1 MADPIQ
7 NVLTPA
13 TSFDLVT
20 LPEAKILVGLSA
32 NDTSEDQLMQLLIQ
46 IASDQVSRM
55 CNRTFAKERVR
66 EEWRNL
72 STGTWIFP
80 YHFPIKLADL
90 ESVESPVGTV
100 LDPSTYELEEYS
112 GKICYYNG
120 FTEPVG
126 ITYTGGYSLPS
137 EAPPA
142 LKNAAALLIWQQ
154 KLRTTTGAAAG
165 VRMISHKSARIVYH
179 DPNKVLAAALGAAT
193 TPMGSTLMQLLSHYI
208 RYEV

>member
-32 NDTSEDQLMQLLIQ
+32 NDTSDDQLMQLLIQ
-46 IASDQVSRM
+46 IASAQVSRM

-80 YHFPIKLADL
+80 YHFPIKQADL

-112 GKICYYNG
+112 GKICYYAG

-154 KLRTTTGAAAG
+154 KLRT
-165 VRMISHKSARIVYH
+165 
-179 DPNKVLAAALGAAT
+179 
-193 TPMGSTLMQLLSHYI
+193 
-208 RYEV
+208 